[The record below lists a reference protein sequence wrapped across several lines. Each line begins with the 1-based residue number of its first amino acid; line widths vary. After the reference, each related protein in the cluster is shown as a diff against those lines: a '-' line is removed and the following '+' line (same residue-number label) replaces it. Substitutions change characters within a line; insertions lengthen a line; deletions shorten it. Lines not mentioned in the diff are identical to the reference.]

1 MNKRKL
7 FLWSLYDFANSII
20 YVNFLLYFAQWMV
33 IDGGL
38 SDFWYNAIF
47 AIATV
52 MLLFSAPMLAAQTDR
67 NGGKKYFLNLS
78 TIGTFVAYG
87 LAVWIAY
94 MGTGYAIWAAALFL
108 IGQYFYQ
115 LSFVFYNPMLAEIAD
130 EEHRARAS
138 GIGQFANAAGQVLG
152 IAATL
157 SLAGTRL
164 GPLFPALVGFFIL
177 ALPMMIFYKESR
189 TPSTPMR
196 FSELKNDINTSAGR
210 FYKFFAFSV
219 ATPMLIA
226 FFLFNDALLTLSNN
240 YSIILERVFA
250 TPDSMKSI
258 LLMGILVMS
267 AIGGIT
273 FGWIA
278 DRLGSLTALK
288 IILVGWLVA
297 LPLLAIAPT
306 FTIFAILTIPVG
318 LLIGSLF
325 AVCRAYLSTIL
336 PKEDMA
342 YGFSFYTIAER
353 FATFIGPLTWG
364 TIIAL
369 GGASNFSY
377 RIAIISMA
385 AFVLAGLLV
394 LIFFRQR
401 IGPKTYLRESG

>member
-1 MNKRKL
+1 MNKRNL

-20 YVNFLLYFAQWMV
+20 YVNFLLYFAQWLV

-38 SDFWYNAIF
+38 SDFWYNPIF

-52 MLLFSAPMLAAQTDR
+52 LLLFSAPMLAAQTDR
-67 NGGKKYFLNLS
+67 NGGKKYFLNLA
-78 TIGTFVAYG
+78 TVGTFIAYG
-87 LAVWIAY
+87 LAVWLAY
-94 MGTGYAIWAAALFL
+94 RGAEYVVWSAAFFL
-108 IGQYFYQ
+108 VGQYFYQ
-115 LSFVFYNPMLAEIAD
+115 LAFVFYNPMLAEIAD
-130 EEHRARAS
+130 DKHRARAS
-138 GIGQFANAAGQVLG
+138 GIGQFANAAGQVFG

-164 GPLFPALVGFFIL
+164 GPLLPSLIGFFVL

-189 TPSTPMR
+189 IPPTPLK
-196 FSELKNDINTSAGR
+196 FSELRSDATVYLKR
-210 FYKFFAFSV
+210 FRGFFAFSV

-240 YSIILERVFA
+240 YSLILERVFA
-250 TPDSMKSI
+250 TPDTTKSL

-267 AIGGIT
+267 AIGGIV

-278 DRLGSLTALK
+278 DRLGALKTLK
-288 IILVGWLVA
+288 IILFGWIVA
-297 LPLLAIAPT
+297 LPLLAVAPT
-306 FTIFAILTIPVG
+306 FTIFAIVTIPVG

-325 AVCRAYLSTIL
+325 AVCRAYISTLL

-342 YGFSFYTIAER
+342 YGFSFYTLAER

-369 GGASNFSY
+369 GGASNLSY
-377 RIAIISMA
+377 RIAIVAMA
-385 AFVLAGLLV
+385 VFVLAGLLV
-394 LIFFRQR
+394 LLRFR
-401 IGPKTYLRESG
+401 RETVHSS